1 MIGASRAVERLSTS
15 QRNLA
20 DKLPTPRTPKVIG
33 LHRGDPSFDTPAY
46 IIEAAVDAM
55 KHGYT
60 HYPATQGDPQLREAI
75 AAYQSKISGVEVSP
89 SEVLLTNGGT
99 GAIYSVMTGL
109 LNEGDQVI
117 ILDPTYSLYS
127 DVAKVVGAEVTAVP
141 LTRSFKVDLDSVR
154 DAVTSRTKM
163 LVLNYPSNPTGQ
175 LLDQTELDG
184 LAEIASQHDLA
195 VILDEVYDQLVF
207 TGKHISGLGHP
218 LLTERAIL
226 VNSFSKTYAMTGWR
240 VGWVVA
246 KGPTLKPISA
256 INRTSVG
263 YVNNIAM
270 RAALAALTNESEDRK
285 WRSWMLGQYQAQR
298 EAMWEGLRSIPG
310 VKVYELQAAFYA
322 WVHYEAPLSAV
333 EMMKYL
339 YERGL
344 NVRPGTEFGAMGEG
358 HLRFTFAPSVE
369 TINQGIAIFRA
380 ALEELRAAS

>member
-20 DKLPTPRTPKVIG
+20 DKLPKPRTAKVIG
-33 LHRGDPSFDTPAY
+33 LQRGDPSFDTPKY
-46 IIEAAVDAM
+46 IIQAAVDAM
-55 KHGYT
+55 NEGYT

-75 AAYQSKISGVEVSP
+75 AAYQSKISGVEVAP

-109 LNEGDQVI
+109 LNEGDEVI
-117 ILDPTYSLYS
+117 ILDPTYSLYA
-127 DVAKVVGAEVTAVP
+127 DVAKVVGAHVVAVP
-141 LTRSFKVDLDSVR
+141 LTSSFKVDLDAVR
-154 DAVTSRTKM
+154 DAVTPRTKM

-175 LLDQTELDG
+175 LLEEAELNG

-195 VILDEVYDQLVF
+195 VLSDEVYDQLVF
-207 TGKHISGLGHP
+207 TGKHLSALAHP
-218 LLTERAIL
+218 LLTERTIL

-240 VGWVVA
+240 VGWVIA
-246 KGPTLKPISA
+246 RGATLKPISA
-256 INRTSVG
+256 INRTAVG

-270 RAALAALTNESEDRK
+270 RAALAALTNAEEDRK
-285 WRSWMLGQYQAQR
+285 WRAWMLEQYQAQR
-298 EAMWEGLRSIPG
+298 QAMWDSLTSIHG
-310 VKVYELQAAFYA
+310 VKVYEMQAAFYA

-358 HLRFTFAPSVE
+358 HLRFTFAPSVD
-369 TINQGIAIFRA
+369 TINQGVGIFRA
-380 ALEELRAAS
+380 ALEELAAS